1 MTDPDPGFQGM
12 KQGLDAAVGAP
23 GGPGWVNQQVSSG
36 QLKMNPEV
44 AEAAAKTAE
53 DYARQVQH
61 LITNARQLEHVGG
74 LGDYQISQGIQHHFE
89 QKATQPGSGATDLLR
104 QLQKEMLDQAD
115 AFRNAAK
122 DYRSQEDEIAHNFRK
137 GAQ

>member
-1 MTDPDPGFQGM
+1 MTNPDQGFQGM

-23 GGPGWVNQQVSSG
+23 GGSGWVNQQVSSG
-36 QLKMNPEV
+36 QLKMHPEV
-44 AEAAAKTAE
+44 AEAAAKLCE
-53 DYARQVQH
+53 DYARQVRDQ
-61 LITNARQLEHVGG
+61 ITNARQLERIDG
-74 LGDYQISQGIQHHFE
+74 LGDYQISQQITHHFT
-89 QKATQPGSGATDLLR
+89 QKAMQPGSGALDLLR

-122 DYRSQEDEIAHNFRK
+122 DYRSQEDEIAHTVRK